1 MPKST
6 DRNARASSDA
16 LISVALIEDNRVVRE
31 GLAELLGEDPVFRVV
46 HTAALCDVAA
56 IQRAGAD
63 VLLLDIGLEN
73 GDSLDMA
80 RNMARELPACRIIVM
95 DLLPSHEDIRSFVEA
110 GVAGFILKDASVE
123 ELKETIRAV
132 AGGAEIL
139 PTSVTH
145 ALFSQI
151 ANHAIKRGPQADD
164 DIRLTSRERE
174 VLDLIAEG
182 LSNKAIASRLHIST
196 HTVKSHVRNIMEKLT
211 LHTRLQLA
219 AWAHHEGE
227 GEA

>member
-6 DRNARASSDA
+6 DRNATASSDA
-16 LISVALIEDNRVVRE
+16 LISIALIEDNRVVRE
-31 GLAELLGEDPVFRVV
+31 GLAELLGEDPEFRVV
-46 HTAALCDVAA
+46 QAASSSDVAA

-63 VLLLDIGLEN
+63 LLLLDIGLEN

-80 RNMARELPACRIIVM
+80 RNIARELPACRIIVM
-95 DLLPSHEDIRSFVEA
+95 DLLPSHEDIRDFVAA

-132 AGGAEIL
+132 AGGADIL

-151 ANHAIKRGPQADD
+151 ANHAIKRGPPADD
-164 DIRLTSRERE
+164 AIRLTSRERE

-227 GEA
+227 GEN

>member
-1 MPKST
+1 
-6 DRNARASSDA
+6 
-16 LISVALIEDNRVVRE
+16 
-31 GLAELLGEDPVFRVV
+31 
-46 HTAALCDVAA
+46 
-56 IQRAGAD
+56 
-63 VLLLDIGLEN
+63 
-73 GDSLDMA
+73 
-80 RNMARELPACRIIVM
+80 M
-95 DLLPSHEDIRSFVEA
+95 DLLPSHEDIRNFVEA

-164 DIRLTSRERE
+164 GIRLTSRERE

-219 AWAHHEGE
+219 AWAHHED
-227 GEA
+227 EA

>member
-219 AWAHHEGE
+219 AWAHHEDE

>member
-6 DRNARASSDA
+6 DRKARASSDA
-16 LISVALIEDNRVVRE
+16 LISIALIEDNRVVRE
-31 GLAELLGEDPVFRVV
+31 GLAELLGEDSVFRVV
-46 HTAALCDVAA
+46 HTAAFCDVAA

-63 VLLLDIGLEN
+63 LLLLDIGLEN

-95 DLLPSHEDIRSFVEA
+95 DLLPSHEDIRNFVEA

>member
-6 DRNARASSDA
+6 DRNAIASSDA
-16 LISVALIEDNRVVRE
+16 SLSIALIEDNRVVRE
-31 GLAELLGEDPVFRVV
+31 WLAELLGEDPEFRVV
-46 HTAALCDVAA
+46 HAAAFSDVAA
-56 IQRAGAD
+56 IRRAGAD
-63 VLLLDIGLEN
+63 LLLLDIGLEN

-80 RNMARELPACRIIVM
+80 RNIGRELPACRIIVM
-95 DLLPSHEDIRSFVEA
+95 DLLPSHEDIRDFVAA

-132 AGGAEIL
+132 AGGADIL

-182 LSNKAIASRLHIST
+182 LSNKAIAARLHIST

-227 GEA
+227 GEN

>member
-1 MPKST
+1 
-6 DRNARASSDA
+6 
-16 LISVALIEDNRVVRE
+16 LISIALIEDNRVVRE
-31 GLAELLGEDPVFRVV
+31 GLAELLGDGPVFRVV
-46 HTAALCDVAA
+46 HAAAFSDVAA
-56 IQRAGAD
+56 IQRARAD

-73 GDSLDMA
+73 GDSLEMA
-80 RNMARELPACRIIVM
+80 RSVARELPSCRIIVM
-95 DLLPSHEDIRSFVEA
+95 DLLPSHEDIRDFVAA
-110 GVAGFILKDASVE
+110 GAAGFVLKDASVE

-132 AGGAEIL
+132 AGGADIL
-139 PTSVTH
+139 PTSVTN

-151 ANHAIKRGPQADD
+151 ARHASVRSPQADD

-182 LSNKAIASRLHIST
+182 LSNKAIAARLHVST

-219 AWAHHEGE
+219 AWAHRE

>member
-1 MPKST
+1 
-6 DRNARASSDA
+6 
-16 LISVALIEDNRVVRE
+16 LISIALIEDNRVVRE
-31 GLAELLGEDPVFRVV
+31 GLAELLGEDSVFRVV
-46 HTAALCDVAA
+46 HTAAFCDVAA
-56 IQRAGAD
+56 LQRAGAD
-63 VLLLDIGLEN
+63 LLLLDIGLEN

-80 RNMARELPACRIIVM
+80 RNMAREVPACRIIVM
-95 DLLPSHEDIRSFVEA
+95 DLLPSHEDIRNFVEA

-151 ANHAIKRGPQADD
+151 ANHAIKRGPQAND